1 MISLTIDMKI
11 DNRHDQKASQ
21 KVETDE
27 ILTALTLFVICTRV
41 TTLHSCSANQKHVI
55 LTCIYIYIYIIIYG
69 KTLSSLW
76 ELVRLTR
83 LQKLI

>member
-55 LTCIYIYIYIIIYG
+55 LTCIYIITYG
-69 KTLSSLW
+69 KTLPLLW

-83 LQKLI
+83 LQKFI

>member
-27 ILTALTLFVICTRV
+27 ILTVLTLVVICTRV

-55 LTCIYIYIYIIIYG
+55 LTCIYIYIITYG